1 MLKTKEEAYKLLESL
16 GASRRLLVHVKLV
29 GEAAEELLAKFQSLG
44 INLNADFVRLGVA
57 IHDAG
62 KILHP
67 NELEMKGNQHE
78 PSGEELL
85 LEAGVKPS
93 IARCALS
100 HARYDSMDV
109 SFEELV
115 IALSDNLWKGKRA
128 KNLELRVIDAAA
140 EAMVKTRWEI
150 FIELDECF
158 EKIASQGES
167 RLTRSVVL

>member
-1 MLKTKEEAYKLLESL
+1 MLKTKEEAYTLLESL
-16 GASRRLLVHVKLV
+16 GAPRRLIVHVKLV
-29 GEAAEELLAKFQSLG
+29 GEAAEELLANFKSLG
-44 INLNADFVRLGVA
+44 INLEENFVRLGVS

-78 PSGEELL
+78 LSGEKLL
-85 LEAGVKPS
+85 LDAEVQPD

-115 IALSDNLWKGKRA
+115 VALSDKLWKGKRD
-128 KNLELRVIDAAA
+128 KDLELRVIDLAA
-140 EAMVKTRWEI
+140 KKINQTRWEI
-150 FIELDECF
+150 FIELDKCF
-158 EKIASQGES
+158 EEIASQGEH
-167 RLTRSVVL
+167 RLARSVAP